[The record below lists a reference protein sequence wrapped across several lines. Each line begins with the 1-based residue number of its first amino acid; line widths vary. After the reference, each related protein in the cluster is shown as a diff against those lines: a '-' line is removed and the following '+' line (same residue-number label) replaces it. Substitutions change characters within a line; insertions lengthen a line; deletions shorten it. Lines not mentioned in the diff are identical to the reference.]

1 MLTDNASICKMCQI
15 CQLMFWMNVTMQ
27 LQNSIIHSLIECTNI
42 NIISW
47 ILVENIWSVNTGYS
61 QPKTIRLWLVYISE
75 TSNTENKV

>member
-1 MLTDNASICKMCQI
+1 MQNVSDMSI
-15 CQLMFWMNVTMQ
+15 NVLNERYHATS
-27 LQNSIIHSLIECTNI
+27 NSIIHSLIWCTNI